1 MRDYRRPSSDQGAIE
16 PRRPTPGETA
26 RLAPRERSGGSG
38 TVAGV
43 SARRHEP
50 RWRDI
55 QWVDF
60 TIDSNSVSEAE
71 PAAPPL
77 PAAPPARE
85 TPEIGD
91 VLRLFAQPARGR
103 PRDQISGL
111 AARFAKL
118 PVRRP
123 ATSQPAALPAATP
136 RAADQPAVRP
146 AASEMVV
153 RPRMPDPNAS
163 PAPIPAPPA
172 LTKTASTQLPEAQP
186 QVRDEPAHAK
196 ERFPAAILAPVA
208 TQPEPRIPAPS
219 IAATLAA
226 RLSPVRAIVRRRAEA
241 IAGAV
246 NAGLARA
253 RATLRA
259 RQSPA
264 EPTPMPPTE
273 AVAPS
278 LEPALRAAGPSRL
291 AALAARI
298 EAAARRLAGNERRR
312 LRIWRT
318 VGGGAIAVAIIAYL
332 IGYMLAGLAGT
343 TPEKPPRVASDQPVQ
358 SVRASAPVPP
368 PASQLQPGA
377 QPPQTPAM
385 SPSDPAGRAAFYLA
399 RAKAGDPAAQYDIGV
414 LYAKGSGLVQDFAS
428 AAAWFQA
435 AAAQGNINAQY
446 NLGVLYER
454 GLGVPASAIDAINWY
469 RSAADQ
475 NHAGAQYNLA
485 IAYAEGR
492 GTEQDLAAAARWY
505 QRAAQQGLAP
515 AMVNLA
521 ILYERGRG
529 VDRSLLDAYAWYNA
543 AGERGDAAAKER
555 AVTLLRQFSDQD
567 KAHAEGLA
575 ATISATVNGV
585 PPPA

>member
-1 MRDYRRPSSDQGAIE
+1 MRDYRRPSSDQGDIE
-16 PRRPTPGETA
+16 PRRPTPGEPA
-26 RLAPRERSGGSG
+26 RPARRDPSGGYGVVSG
-38 TVAGV
+38 VTAG
-43 SARRHEP
+43 RHEP

-60 TIDSNSVSEAE
+60 TIDSNSISEAE
-71 PAAPPL
+71 PAAPPS

-85 TPEIGD
+85 TPEIGN

-103 PRDQISGL
+103 PHDTITGL

-118 PVRRP
+118 PVPRP
-123 ATSQPAALPAATP
+123 TASQPATPPSAAP
-136 RAADQPAVRP
+136 RATDQPAVRP
-146 AASEMVV
+146 TASAVVV
-153 RPRMPDPNAS
+153 RPRVPEPSAS
-163 PAPIPAPPA
+163 PAPMPAAPAPA
-172 LTKTASTQLPEAQP
+172 EEQ
-186 QVRDEPAHAK
+186 
-196 ERFPAAILAPVA
+196 FPAVIVTPVA
-208 TQPEPRIPAPS
+208 PQSEPRISTQS

-226 RLSPVRAIVRRRAEA
+226 RLSPVRAMVRRRGAVL
-241 IAGAV
+241 AGAV
-246 NAGLARA
+246 NTGLARA
-253 RATLRA
+253 RATLQA
-259 RQSPA
+259 RRSPA
-264 EPTPMPPTE
+264 EPSPIREAGPVE

-278 LEPALRAAGPSRL
+278 PEPAPRAAGPSRL
-291 AALAARI
+291 AALTASI
-298 EAAARRLAGNERRR
+298 KAAALRLAGNDRRR
-312 LRIWRT
+312 LRMWRT
-318 VGGGAIAVAIIAYL
+318 VAGGASAIAIVAYL
-332 IGYMLAGLAGT
+332 IGYMLAGLTGM
-343 TPEKPPRVASDQPVQ
+343 TPEKPPLVASDQPMR
-358 SVRASAPVPP
+358 SARASAPAPP

-377 QPPQTPAM
+377 QPPQAPATA
-385 SPSDPAGRAAFYLA
+385 PSDPAGRAAFYLA

-505 QRAAQQGLAP
+505 QRAAQQGLVP

-575 ATISATVNGV
+575 ATISATVNGAP